1 MDERKSV
8 YVVVDDEQMTRV
20 RSAMED
26 VTSLVDSLRLGCEIA
41 YRREPTQE
49 EGDAYEHHHD
59 QSMGASHGS
68 GECFVPMGSHHG
80 WKCKCG
86 TWVWGGPTVCQ
97 RCVDADAVKIAMEW
111 KAETDRLRK
120 LSDAAGGA
128 GEAQLAEILR
138 ALEGAATQM
147 RAEASLAQM
156 LAQNLTKVT
165 EELDAYIKLRA
176 GSTK

>member
-1 MDERKSV
+1 MLITTTPQAVDLFERISDYNDAVQSGRVANIALARAKGEIYGSFPSIKDKPDGEKLWV
-8 YVVVDDEQMTRV
+8 DGRYCLDDEK
-20 RSAMED
+20 
-26 VTSLVDSLRLGCEIA
+26 LR
-41 YRREPTQE
+41 
-49 EGDAYEHHHD
+49 
-59 QSMGASHGS
+59 GALNSN
-68 GECFVPMGSHHG
+68 
-80 WKCKCG
+80 
-86 TWVWGGPTVCQ
+86 
-97 RCVDADAVKIAMEW
+97 
-111 KAETDRLRK
+111 
-120 LSDAAGGA
+120 GA